1 MCFFQMLLEQVMVA
15 VNSDVHNNSTSSDN
29 NRLGKAIVF
38 QEVFVPLSQPAK
50 FHTGPYVAFKK
61 NSWP

>member
-1 MCFFQMLLEQVMVA
+1 MLLEQVMVA

-38 QEVFVPLSQPAK
+38 
-50 FHTGPYVAFKK
+50 
-61 NSWP
+61 